1 MIQNNKSSRL
11 FDLDQT
17 LHDLAHYL
25 PAQSPLK
32 DFIHHNTL
40 HAFQDLTFFEGVS
53 FARILFGY
61 KTLLSLNEFKALF
74 ENGLIKSEQIDRVIK
89 DMKLSEGV
97 DYWKNKLLTSKDSI
111 RYEGKVGQI
120 RKVWKDHYHFDISAL
135 THHILFRIVCNYLDQ
150 GISIWKF
157 PTNGEGLLNAVREIE
172 NGTTFSFFR
181 SKKGRELIL
190 DTSIGVRE
198 LLERLVG
205 SEENFESY
213 LYDLSFA
220 HQGWSGMVAQL
231 ESNPNTLLDRREIS
245 LKDFI
250 HLELIFELDA
260 AYNQFG
266 EQFEP
271 LGKYIDCKLNYLE
284 KPEKVEEDILFQI
297 WQEAYEWSYYDT
309 ILFGIQQK
317 KSIQKAK
324 EDKTFQAVFC
334 IDDREGSIRR
344 YVEKLDPKC
353 ETFGMPGFFGV
364 EFYFQP
370 EGGKF
375 IEKVCPAPV
384 TPKYLIKEVD
394 SSRKTRKEIQFNKN
408 SHHNF
413 FGWVLSIVL
422 GFWSAL
428 KLVLN
433 IFRPGI
439 SPATSLSFRHMDK
452 GSSLTI
458 EHHGEHFN
466 ELQVGFTIEEM
477 TNRVEGS
484 LRTIGLISD
493 FAPLVYFIGHGA
505 SSVNNPHYSAYDCG
519 ACSGRAG
526 SANARVIS
534 QMANHPEVR
543 KELRKRGIVIP
554 DSTQFVGGLRDT
566 TRDQTVFYDGAKLS
580 ESNYQLHQKN
590 KWTFR
595 NASDLNAKERS
606 RRFETLNTRLTPL
619 QIHKRILRRSVSIFE
634 PRPELNH
641 ATNALCIVGR
651 REITKH
657 LFMDRRAFMN
667 SYNPKTDPDGKYL
680 YGILKAA
687 APVCGGINLEYFF
700 SRTDNQKLGAG
711 TKLPHNVMGLIG
723 VANGVDGDLRPGL
736 PSQMIEVHDPIR
748 LLIVV
753 EQNRDIVKKV
763 IQTDPSTFNWFEM
776 NWVHLVCIDPDNGEL
791 FRFMNGEF
799 VPYSCLTTSIPA
811 IENVDELIENNSGN
825 IPVHLI
831 LENHGS

>member
-1 MIQNNKSSRL
+1 MKQKIEKLGS
-11 FDLDQT
+11 FDLDET
-17 LHDLAHYL
+17 LHTLAHYL
-25 PAQSPLK
+25 PAQAPLK

-40 HAFQDLTFFEGVS
+40 HAFQDLNFFEGAS
-53 FARILFGY
+53 FARTLFGY

-74 ENGLIKSEQIDRVIK
+74 ENGFIKSEQIDRVIM
-89 DMKLSEGV
+89 DLKLSEGV
-97 DYWKNKLLTSKDSI
+97 DYWKKKLLTSQNSI
-111 RYEGKVGQI
+111 RYEGKVGKI

-157 PTNGEGLLNAVREIE
+157 PTNVEGLLNAVREIE
-172 NGTTFSFFR
+172 NGTSFSFFR
-181 SKKGRELIL
+181 SRKGRELIL
-190 DTSIGVRE
+190 DTSIGIRE

-220 HQGWSGMVAQL
+220 HQGWSGMVAHL
-231 ESNPNTLLDRREIS
+231 ESNPNALLDRREIS

-260 AYNQFG
+260 AYSQFG
-266 EQFEP
+266 EDFEP
-271 LGKYIDCKLNYLE
+271 LGKYIDGKVNYLE
-284 KPEKVEEDILFQI
+284 KPEKMEGDILFQI
-297 WQEAYEWSYYDT
+297 WQEAFEWSYYDT

-317 KSIQKAK
+317 KSVEK
-324 EDKTFQAVFC
+324 EKEEKTFQAVFC

-344 YVEKLDPKC
+344 YVEKLDSKC

-439 SPATSLSFRHMDK
+439 SPATSLSFRHMVKD
-452 GSSLTI
+452 STLTV

-466 ELQVGFTIEEM
+466 ELQVGFTLEEM

-484 LRTIGLISD
+484 LRAIGLISD

-534 QMANHPEVR
+534 QMANHPDVR
-543 KELRKRGIVIP
+543 KELNKRGIVIP

-595 NASDLNAKERS
+595 YASDMNAKERS
-606 RRFETLNTRLTPL
+606 RRFDTLNTRMRPW

-667 SYNPKTDPDGKYL
+667 SYNPKTDPHGKYL

-753 EQNRDIVKKV
+753 EQNRDVVKKV
-763 IQTDPSTFNWFEM
+763 IQTDSSTFNWFEM
-776 NWVHLVCIDPDNGEL
+776 NWVHLVCIDPDNGQL

-799 VPYSCLTTSIPA
+799 VPYSCLTTSIPMV
-811 IENVDELIENNSGN
+811 ENVDDLIEKNSGN
-825 IPVHLI
+825 IPAHLI